1 MFSEQS
7 RIIQNHCIHLNAS
20 GTRLTKKTD
29 TLPLHG
35 HGRPVNPCGMTWSGF
50 RPSDDCC
57 TFGYLIPSNMMAV
70 VALGYAA
77 EIAERVYNDSALA
90 DECRIL
96 KEDIEDAVEVYG
108 VLNHPK
114 YGRIYAYETDGYG
127 NYNLMDDA
135 NSPSLLA
142 IPYFGY
148 RNPDNEIYRN
158 TRRFILS
165 EDNPY
170 YFKGKYADGIGSPH
184 TPDGYIWHISL
195 IMQILTST
203 DREEIMRCLE
213 MPAKTHAGTCF
224 MHESF
229 NADNPGEYTRGWF
242 AWANTLFAQMLEKLK
257 SENFFDA

>member
-108 VLNHPK
+108 VVNHPK

-165 EDNPY
+165 
-170 YFKGKYADGIGSPH
+170 
-184 TPDGYIWHISL
+184 
-195 IMQILTST
+195 

-242 AWANTLFAQMLEKLK
+242 AWVNTLFAQMLEKLK

>member
-1 MFSEQS
+1 M
-7 RIIQNHCIHLNAS
+7 NAS

-108 VLNHPK
+108 VVNHPK
-114 YGRIYAYETDGYG
+114 YGRIYADIAVK
-127 NYNLMDDA
+127 NKA
-135 NSPSLLA
+135 
-142 IPYFGY
+142 
-148 RNPDNEIYRN
+148 EIFCCHAY
-158 TRRFILS
+158 IAQAM
-165 EDNPY
+165 Y
-170 YFKGKYADGIGSPH
+170 IGKLRTAD
-184 TPDGYIWHISL
+184 
-195 IMQILTST
+195 LT
-203 DREEIMRCLE
+203 E
-213 MPAKTHAGTCF
+213 
-224 MHESF
+224 
-229 NADNPGEYTRGWF
+229 
-242 AWANTLFAQMLEKLK
+242 
-257 SENFFDA
+257 